1 MAASAAVFDGTEL
14 LEVGESRATSPFGV
28 AVFLP
33 CGVAARVDAAL
44 WLLGHRLPP
53 FPGVLDRPD
62 VEWLDV
68 DRDSSGVHAFSRPRQ
83 DSYGLK
89 LVFVDSLADVGTAGD
104 DFSRDCSVVFDDL
117 LLDVLSKELSNL
129 LDGGS
134 API

>member
-1 MAASAAVFDGTEL
+1 ML
-14 LEVGESRATSPFGV
+14 TSPFGV

-33 CGVAARVDAAL
+33 CGVTARVDAAL
-44 WLLGHRLPP
+44 WLLGHRLLPL

-62 VEWLDV
+62 VEWPLDV

-89 LVFVDSLADVGTAGD
+89 LVFVDSLADVGTVADAVVTAGD
-104 DFSRDCSVVFDDL
+104 DFSRDCSALLLDDL
-117 LLDVLSKELSNL
+117 LLDVLSKELSNDL

>member
-1 MAASAAVFDGTEL
+1 
-14 LEVGESRATSPFGV
+14 
-28 AVFLP
+28 
-33 CGVAARVDAAL
+33 
-44 WLLGHRLPP
+44 LLGHRLPLL
-53 FPGVLDRPD
+53 PGVLDRPD

-89 LVFVDSLADVGTAGD
+89 LVFVDSLADVGTVADTVIAGE
-104 DFSRDCSVVFDDL
+104 DFSRDCSVLDDL
-117 LLDVLSKELSNL
+117 LLDVLSKELSNDL